1 VALDTNWLLAGG
13 RSSNVKS
20 RVGVDGTY
28 LEAMVVP
35 PSGVFDE
42 FGAESDPQPLA
53 GGRGTAWRAGGLV
66 LKPLDMSASAL
77 EWQADVFAS
86 VRPIGFR
93 VAAPLRS
100 RAGALVVEGWTAWP
114 ALEGLQAPR
123 WDEVIAVGRRLHDAL
138 AGVER
143 PARALDERTD
153 IWARA
158 DRIAWAEAPAGEL
171 AAVPEVAQLLAA
183 RGPVNAPNQLVH
195 GDLTGNILFADG
207 LTPAVIDFSPYWRPT
222 GSASLLSL
230 PMRCCGMA
238 LRSIGSSAFSTPLR
252 DLSCSPERCSCACWP
267 MKTRGHMRT
276 SLGRTSSPWPTD
288 PVSG

>member
-1 VALDTNWLLAGG
+1 MALDTNWLLAGG

-20 RVGVDGTY
+20 RVGLDGTY

-35 PSGVFDE
+35 PSGVLDE

-195 GDLTGNILFADG
+195 GDLTGNVLFADG

-222 GSASLLSL
+222 GFASAVVVADAVLWHGAEIDRLLGVL
-230 PMRCCGMA
+230 DAAEGPQLLTRA
-238 LRSIGSSAFSTPLR
+238 LLLRLLADEDPGAHAHFSRQNVVALADRPR
-252 DLSCSPERCSCACWP
+252 
-267 MKTRGHMRT
+267 
-276 SLGRTSSPWPTD
+276 
-288 PVSG
+288 